1 MVTKKQNGALTW
13 HLIKMPFYQYA
24 TFTGRAR
31 RAEYWL
37 FVLSMIVIA
46 TTVGMFV
53 DLLYYGVD
61 DMHRYHVKGHFYDN
75 GTGRFEAHWDI
86 HPGWGW
92 AGWIKTLVTIGLVI
106 PFIAVTSRRLH
117 DSNKSGW
124 VQLLYLIP
132 ILGWLLM
139 ILFLITEGNE
149 GRNQYGEDPLKA
161 DPMKAEE

>member
-1 MVTKKQNGALTW
+1 MVSKKQNGAMTW
-13 HLIKMPFYQYA
+13 HLIKIPFYQYA

-31 RAEYWL
+31 RGEYWL

-46 TTVGMFV
+46 TTIGMFI

-61 DMHRYHVKGHFYDN
+61 DMHSYHVTGQFHDN

-86 HPGWGW
+86 HPEWGW
-92 AGWIKTLVTIGLVI
+92 AGWVKTLMTLGLAI
-106 PFIAVTSRRLH
+106 PFIAVTTRRLH

-132 ILGWLLM
+132 VLGWLLM
-139 ILFLITEGNE
+139 ILFLVTEGND
-149 GRNQYGEDPLKA
+149 GRNQYGEDPLKT
-161 DPMKAEE
+161 DEQLNI

>member
-1 MVTKKQNGALTW
+1 MVSKKQNGALTW
-13 HLIKMPFYQYA
+13 HLIKIPFYQYA

-46 TTVGMFV
+46 TTIGMFI
-53 DLLYYGVD
+53 DLLYYGID
-61 DMHRYHVKGHFYDN
+61 DMHSYHVKGHFYDN

-92 AGWIKTLVTIGLVI
+92 AGWVKALVTIGLAI
-106 PFIAVTSRRLH
+106 PFIAVTTRRLH

-139 ILFLITEGNE
+139 ILFLVTEGNE
-149 GRNQYGEDPLKA
+149 GRNQYCSSFCWKRNMEKR
-161 DPMKAEE
+161 

>member
-1 MVTKKQNGALTW
+1 MDSKQQNGALTW
-13 HLIKMPFYQYA
+13 CLIKEPYYKYA

-37 FVLSMIVIA
+37 FVVSMIVIA
-46 TTVGMFV
+46 TTIGMLV

-61 DMHRYHVKGHFYDN
+61 DIHSYHMSGQFYDN
-75 GTGRFEAHWDI
+75 GTGRFEIYWNV

-92 AGWIKTLVTIGLVI
+92 AGWIKMLTTIGLAI
-106 PFIAVTSRRLH
+106 PFMAVTARRLH

-132 ILGWLLM
+132 ILG
-139 ILFLITEGNE
+139 
-149 GRNQYGEDPLKA
+149 
-161 DPMKAEE
+161 